1 MIGSYFPVSFSV
13 CFSSE
18 YTSYNRSRY
27 KGSIDGWDLNGGSF
41 VLKGSGNR
49 ATVTVHIIISIRLHI
64 CLSILHNLSLSFPLF
79 FFLNSSPLN
88 FWHAIA
94 CTAQFGAHSLERTV
108 KNFFRCCINAKNHLH
123 FYLNK
128 NHNLCLIKQQNFI
141 DKISQVDP
149 PSYCS
154 KVIIYNSR

>member
-1 MIGSYFPVSFSV
+1 MGFEWWIFRAKRIWQPCHSYCPHNYLYSSTYLFVYSPPSLTLFSIIFLSQFFSFEFLACNCLHSSV
-13 CFSSE
+13 WR
-18 YTSYNRSRY
+18 TL
-27 KGSIDGWDLNGGSF
+27 I
-41 VLKGSGNR
+41 
-49 ATVTVHIIISIRLHI
+49 
-64 CLSILHNLSLSFPLF
+64 
-79 FFLNSSPLN
+79 
-88 FWHAIA
+88 
-94 CTAQFGAHSLERTV
+94 ERTV

-154 KVIIYNSR
+154 KVIIYNSRQGLLYRLPISSHF